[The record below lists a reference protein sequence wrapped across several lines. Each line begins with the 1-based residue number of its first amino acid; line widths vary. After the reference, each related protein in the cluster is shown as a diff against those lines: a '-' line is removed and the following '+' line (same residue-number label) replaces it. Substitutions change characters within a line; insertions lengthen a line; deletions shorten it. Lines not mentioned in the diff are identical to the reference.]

1 MWTEWAP
8 LNTPVYQHACAKSG
22 ETVVVAGGYTYYPT
36 DGDLAETSI
45 IDIDDGS
52 NVVAAPFN
60 TLRYDFEMVNLH
72 GLVIAFGGWN
82 TADYIGLQDFE
93 VWSPNLR
100 MWAQG
105 SNVFGAKRTYFGMLT
120 LSFPKG
126 SCDLAWTYEEWINE
140 YVKVQ
145 LDDTI
150 RGGGII

>member
-1 MWTEWAP
+1 M
-8 LNTPVYQHACAKSG
+8 VG
-22 ETVVVAGGYTYYPT
+22 GGYTYYPT
-36 DGDLAETSI
+36 GNLAETSI
-45 IDIDDGS
+45 IDTDDGS

-60 TLRYDFEMVNLH
+60 TLRYDFEMINLH
-72 GLVIAFGGWN
+72 GIVIAFGGWN
-82 TADYIGLQDFE
+82 KADYTGLQDFE
-93 VWSPNLR
+93 VWSPSLQ

-105 SNVFGAKRTYFGMLT
+105 SSVFGVERSYFGMLT

>member
-1 MWTEWAP
+1 MAW
-8 LNTPVYQHACAKSG
+8 S
-22 ETVVVAGGYTYYPT
+22 
-36 DGDLAETSI
+36 
-45 IDIDDGS
+45 
-52 NVVAAPFN
+52 
-60 TLRYDFEMVNLH
+60 M
-72 GLVIAFGGWN
+72 VIAFGGWN

-120 LSFPKG
+120 LPFPKG

-140 YVKVQ
+140 YVKIQ